1 MSDGGARSAESA
13 ATSPVLAIGLDSSA
27 WPLIEG
33 WARGGFLP
41 NLKRLYERGAHG
53 RLNSPVDWLAGT
65 PWPSFYT
72 GSYPPDH
79 GFLFHLQWRAE
90 TMRHERP
97 GPEWLPMSPFYR
109 RFGDHGKRVIAID
122 VPIAYA
128 PEPMDGIEITSW
140 STHDKV
146 GPTTSYPRD
155 VLDWVNREIGKEPI
169 KIEEGG
175 LQKVGSLLNLRDDLI
190 DSARKQ
196 AALCEA
202 LMAREHWD
210 FFIIG
215 IGAAHRGG
223 HKLWDRS
230 SALPMAPDEG
240 SEYDHALRDVYVAC
254 DQAIGRILKA
264 AGPDVTVLCFALHGM
279 ADNISR
285 FDLVPPMLDLVLED
299 LGFASRAPKHGSPL
313 HGLRAAVPV
322 EWRNAV
328 KARLPA
334 SVQDT
339 LSKYWRGVDNR
350 DWSKT
355 PAFALM
361 GDLQALVQIN
371 LKGREAKGIVEPG
384 REYENLCDRITEG
397 LMSFEDADTGEAIV
411 ARIGRGDKLYPEA
424 RYDVGLPD
432 LVICWANTPARFH
445 RKIVSKRLGSVDW
458 PCPGHPLDGRSGH
471 HGPPGWLI
479 AVGDH
484 IQPGTDLGSAH
495 VFDLNATI
503 HELVGVPR
511 PASALGSAIAA
522 LRQV

>member
-1 MSDGGARSAESA
+1 MNGEPARPHPSTAKR
-13 ATSPVLAIGLDSSA
+13 VLAVALDSSA
-27 WPLIEG
+27 WDLIEG
-33 WARGGFLP
+33 WSRGGILP
-41 NLKRLYERGAHG
+41 NLRQLYERGAHG
-53 RLNSPVDWLAGT
+53 RLMSPVDWLAGT

-90 TMRHERP
+90 KMRHQRP
-97 GPEWLPMSPFYR
+97 SPEWLPMTPFYR
-109 RFGDHGKRVIAID
+109 HFGEHGKRVIAID

-146 GPTTSYPRD
+146 GPTASYPPS
-155 VLDWVNREIGKEPI
+155 VLDRVNREIGKEPI

-175 LQKVGSLLNLRDDLI
+175 VQKVGSLLKLRDQLI
-190 DSARKQ
+190 VSTRRE

-202 LMAREHWD
+202 LMARERWD
-210 FFIIG
+210 FFLIG

-230 SALPMAPDEG
+230 SALPMRSDEAT
-240 SEYDHALRDVYVAC
+240 EYDRALRDVYVAC
-254 DQAIGRILKA
+254 DQAVGRIVKA

-279 ADNISR
+279 GDNISR
-285 FDLVPPMLDLVLED
+285 FDLVPPMLELVLKD
-299 LGFASRAPKHGSPL
+299 MGFASRAPQQESPL
-313 HGLRAAVPV
+313 HSLRAAVPV
-322 EWRNAV
+322 EWRNSV
-328 KARLPA
+328 KQRLPA
-334 SVQDT
+334 VVQDT
-339 LSKYWRGVDNR
+339 LSRFWRGVDNR

-371 LKGREAKGIVEPG
+371 LKGREAQGIVEPG
-384 REYENLCDRITEG
+384 REYEDLCDRITEG
-397 LMSFEDADTGEAIV
+397 LMSFNDADTGERLV
-411 ARIGRGDKLYPEA
+411 DQIGRGDTLYPQA

-432 LVICWANTPARFH
+432 LVIRWNDKPARFH
-445 RKIVSKRLGSVDW
+445 RKIVSERLGSLDW
-458 PCPGHPLDGRSGH
+458 PCLGHPLDGRSGH
-471 HGPPGWLI
+471 HGSRGWLM
-479 AVGDH
+479 AVSDH
-484 IQPGTDLGSAH
+484 IQPGTDFGEAH

-511 PASALGSAIAA
+511 PASALGSPVAA
-522 LRQV
+522 LHRR